1 MIGGLSKFVFNQLLF
16 VSELKTTSFGHRTDT
31 HGDGDRR
38 RVRKDVQRCTSIF
51 NNVEY
56 FSMSGGFSK
65 ILWHVWTIWSCGLCF
80 VGSNSEQA
88 TVYNGYTLTHVPLK
102 WKRVMAG
109 PLAMQDYFPQQRPVF
124 VAVHTPVH

>member
-56 FSMSGGFSK
+56 FSMSGGVQQN
-65 ILWHVWTIWSCGLCF
+65 IVACLDHLELWIMFCRKQLRT
-80 VGSNSEQA
+80 SNC
-88 TVYNGYTLTHVPLK
+88 L
-102 WKRVMAG
+102 
-109 PLAMQDYFPQQRPVF
+109 
-124 VAVHTPVH
+124 